1 MLSCRFSEALVPSH
15 PCLSLVAASEQPL
28 QRHVARRLITME
40 KITSWREE
48 LHGQSQAVSSGVH
61 DAFRDKYFK

>member
-1 MLSCRFSEALVPSH
+1 
-15 PCLSLVAASEQPL
+15 
-28 QRHVARRLITME
+28 ME

-61 DAFRDKYFK
+61 DAFRDKYFKQQYFLIQKGEEREELAFLPIIVYQGEFME

>member
-1 MLSCRFSEALVPSH
+1 
-15 PCLSLVAASEQPL
+15 
-28 QRHVARRLITME
+28 ME